1 MLITFAVEMPVE
13 AFLAARGRV
22 PIPRP
27 ERCPACGHD
36 RLTFADWWTRATSRG
51 PVDIHR
57 AACAG
62 CVATHSCWPDAL
74 VGRRVDLAD
83 MIGAALLAAA
93 RGAGHRPIAA
103 RLGVPA
109 GACAAVCAA
118 SARSPVPHARRF
130 RTLAGRLGTRLLAFA
145 AAADPG
151 IPHPPAGTPLAV
163 AVGAVG
169 AVAAAL
175 AGLSGEPVR
184 PWPLAVRI
192 AGGLLLG

>member
-36 RLTFADWWTRATSRG
+36 RLTFAGWWTRATRRG

-62 CVATHSCWPDAL
+62 CAATHSCWPDVL
-74 VGRRVDLAD
+74 VGRRVDLAE

-109 GACAAVCAA
+109 A
-118 SARSPVPHARRF
+118 SVRGWLRRF
-130 RTLAGRLGTRLLAFA
+130 RTITVRSF
-145 AAADPG
+145 
-151 IPHPPAGTPLAV
+151 
-163 AVGAVG
+163 
-169 AVAAAL
+169 
-175 AGLSGEPVR
+175 LSVNSDTERAR
-184 PWPLAVRI
+184 PEDN
-192 AGGLLLG
+192 